1 MSAGAALT
9 ILPAGAQEWLR
20 PSAAVPPDRPLNV
33 AFIGIGNRG
42 NDMLKTFAATGLI
55 TVTAFCDVDADGAH
69 AAESRRL
76 YPAVPCVR
84 DFRALFD
91 RAAPAIDAVVIATP
105 DHSHFPLAM
114 AAMAHGKHVYVEKP
128 LAQTFREVD
137 VLMAMAARTGVVTQ
151 MGNQGHSG
159 NNFVQFKAWTDAGI
173 IKDVT
178 KIVAF
183 MNSER
188 RWHGWQVD
196 GFPAGE
202 PLPPGLD
209 WDGWHAARP
218 VHPFSTRLHP
228 QTWRGWF
235 AYGTGAFGD
244 WGAHI
249 LDTAHRFLDLGLPQR
264 VEAVHRDG
272 PSPFIFPQA
281 STVRFDFAARPGKPP
296 VEVFWYDGV
305 RNRPP
310 LPAELGP
317 AAVLTERNGKIIFSK
332 DLAFKGGTHGDTLRI
347 IPETRMRELAPTLP
361 PVKAGFSDH
370 VTNFI
375 RACRGLEEP
384 RSPFSVSGPLTQV
397 FLLGIIAQQLGGS
410 LAFDSARREFSGNA
424 TANDLLTG
432 PPPRPGWEHYYR
444 V

>member
-1 MSAGAALT
+1 
-9 ILPAGAQEWLR
+9 
-20 PSAAVPPDRPLNV
+20 
-33 AFIGIGNRG
+33 
-42 NDMLKTFAATGLI
+42 MLKTFAATGL
-55 TVTAFCDVDADGAH
+55 VSVAAFCDVDAGGAH
-69 AAESRRL
+69 TAESRRL

-91 RAAPAIDAVVIATP
+91 RAAPPIDAVVIATP

-159 NNFVQFKAWTDAGI
+159 NNFFQFKAWTDAGV

-218 VHPFSTRLHP
+218 VHPFSARLHP
-228 QTWRGWF
+228 QAWRGWF

-249 LDTAHRFLDLGLPQR
+249 LDTAHRFLALGLPRR
-264 VEAVHRDG
+264 VEAIHRDG
-272 PSPFIFPQA
+272 PSPLVFPQA
-281 STVRFDFAARPGKPP
+281 STVRFDFAARPGQPP

-317 AAVLTERNGKIIFSK
+317 DAVLTERNGKFIYSK
-332 DLAFKGGTHGDTLRI
+332 DLVFKGGTHGDTLRI

-361 PVKAGFSDH
+361 TVKAGFSDH

-375 RACRGLEEP
+375 RACQGLEEP
-384 RSPFSVSGPLTQV
+384 RSPFPVSGPLTQV

-410 LAFDSARREFSGNA
+410 LAFDPARRAFPGNA
-424 TANDLLTG
+424 AANDLLTG
-432 PPPRPGWEHYYR
+432 PPPRPGWEQYYR
-444 V
+444 I